1 MENKKIKNVLKY
13 PGSKTK
19 IAGWICSFIP
29 EHDVYLEPFFG
40 GGAVFFNKKPA
51 RVETINDLSSE
62 VYNYFKVLRDKPA
75 ELIKLLELTPYSRDE
90 YNKSFSKQENSVEA
104 ARCFAVRCCQG
115 FGCSNRYKNGF
126 RSSIGKTS
134 PRTTSFW
141 GNFPEVLKL
150 ASERL
155 LEAQIENQ
163 DAIKLIERYNKEE
176 VFIYADPP
184 YPHETRK
191 NHLYENEMTDLEH
204 IELLKTLK
212 NHKGK
217 VMISSYEN
225 NLYDNYLIGWR
236 KEFKNTTAEGSIKRT
251 EVIYMNYKNTKEQL
265 NIFQEKEEKNENFQ
279 RPK

>member
-1 MENKKIKNVLKY
+1 MNFMKNVLKY
-13 PGSKTK
+13 PGSKTR
-19 IAGWICSFIP
+19 IAKWICSFIP
-29 EHDVYLEPFFG
+29 KHDVYLEPFFG
-40 GGAVFFNKKPA
+40 GGAVFFNKIPS
-51 RVETINDLSSE
+51 RIETINDLSSE
-62 VYNYFKVLRDKPA
+62 VYNYFKVLRDKPE

-90 YNKSFSKQENSVEA
+90 YNNAFSSAESDVEK
-104 ARCFAVRCCQG
+104 ARRFAVRCCQG

-126 RSSIGKTS
+126 RNSIGKTS
-134 PRTTSFW
+134 PRTTAFW

-155 LEAQIENQ
+155 LETQIENQ

-184 YPHETRK
+184 YLHSTRK
-191 NHLYENEMTDLEH
+191 KYLYEHEMTDLEH

-236 KEFKNTTAEGSIKRT
+236 KEFKNTIAEGSIKRT
-251 EVIYMNYKNTKEQL
+251 EVIYMNYNL
-265 NIFQEKEEKNENFQ
+265 
-279 RPK
+279 